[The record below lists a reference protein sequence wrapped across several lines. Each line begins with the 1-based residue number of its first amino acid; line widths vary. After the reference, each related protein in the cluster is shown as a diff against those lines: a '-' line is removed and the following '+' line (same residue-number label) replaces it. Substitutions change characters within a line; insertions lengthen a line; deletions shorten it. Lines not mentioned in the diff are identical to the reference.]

1 MGLRFILGRCGSG
14 KSTYILDEIKK
25 ESQKNEM
32 TSVILLV
39 PEQYTFEAENRV
51 SKLFL
56 GREKDKYLRV
66 RVLSFK
72 TLSNIVFS
80 QTGGLTDVNINSSG
94 KAMMVYRA
102 IEDVS
107 EELNVFSKSKSQSG
121 FVSSITDMISEMKQ
135 YNISPEMLENIS
147 GELENETLSLKLKD
161 ISKIYNSFEGK
172 LHENYID
179 AQDMLTSLSGK
190 IELSNYLEGA
200 YVYIDEFTGFTP
212 NQYNVIKSILNK
224 AKDVNI
230 SLTVDNVNYI
240 GYSKA
245 DVFSRTKFTYSKLTQ
260 LCNEEG
266 VKILPQVNLN
276 TGTIKRFE
284 GIQELQHLEKFYNAY
299 PYKTYINPT
308 KNIKIKEF
316 NNLYSEVE
324 EIAKEIVHLVRDKNV
339 RYRDITLATRDLNRY
354 DFLVHS
360 IFNEYNIPNFIDKK
374 REAKSNP
381 IVILI
386 ISALEMKNRRY
397 GYETMF
403 RYLKSGLIGIDN
415 DDINLLENYV
425 LANGIK
431 GKKWFDEKW
440 DYRITQSLINE
451 ESEFEVEL
459 KDKINKIKNR
469 VLEPIINLQEKLKG
483 KNRVKEI
490 CKYIYEFLLDINMP
504 ETIESLIVNFKDKGE
519 LDVANQYSQVWDIVV
534 DVLDQMVEL
543 MGEEIISLEKFI
555 KLITLGFDEYELG
568 LVPPSIDQVLV
579 SSVDRMKN
587 PNTKYLYLIGTTD
600 GVFPLITKDSGIL
613 SDNDRES
620 LGNKGIE
627 VDIDSKTRS
636 FEEQFLVYKALTST
650 SENLIITYPI
660 SDHEGKTLRPSIIIS
675 RLKKIFPNVENKS
688 YLIEEDKRT
697 NEDILKKITVKSPTF
712 NELISVI
719 KNYDSDEYSKE
730 EMNSIW
736 LDIYRYYLKDELY
749 SSITK
754 KVIKG
759 LSYTNQVHR
768 IEEKKIR
775 SLYKSNSLSV
785 SRLEKYAECPFAYF
799 IQYGLKARKRKEYS
813 FTPPDL
819 GTFVHNILDRFS
831 KELSQDNL
839 LWKDIDEEY
848 IELKVGIIVDEIIS
862 KIPGYIL
869 NSSERYKYLAY
880 RLKNML
886 TTAINIISQQIKQGS
901 FEPVDYEVKFGKDGK
916 YPPIKIVLNNGE
928 EVNLIGQIDRVDEF
942 EEGENKY
949 IRIVDYKSGNKA
961 ISLTEIY
968 YGLQLQLLVYL
979 DAILES
985 VKEEEDI
992 NLNPAAILYCRINNP
1007 IAKFNEDKDDAEIQE
1022 AILKELRMK
1031 GLVVKDSHIIKE
1043 MDKSLIDGK
1052 RKNSLVIPV
1061 GLTKD
1066 GNVGKSTST
1075 VSYED
1080 FRLLRKYVKHAI
1092 KDLCEEMLSG
1102 EIKISPYK
1110 HKEGTSCDFC
1120 DYSAICQFDSTMKDN
1135 KYKIL
1140 NNKSNEEIIKMM
1152 EGDVD

>member
-1 MGLRFILGRCGSG
+1 MGLRFVLGRSGSG

-25 ESQKNEM
+25 EAQKNET
-32 TSVILLV
+32 TSIILLV
-39 PEQYTFEAENRV
+39 PEQYTFEAENRI

-56 GREKDKYLRV
+56 GKEKDKYLRV

-80 QTGGLTDVNINSSG
+80 QVGGLTDVNINSSG

-147 GELENETLSLKLKD
+147 GELDNETLSLKLKD

-172 LHENYID
+172 LHENYVD
-179 AQDMLTSLSGK
+179 AQDMLTSLASK
-190 IELSNYLEGA
+190 IELSSYLDGA
-200 YVYIDEFTGFTP
+200 CVYIDEFTGFTP

-224 AKDVNI
+224 SKSVNI
-230 SLTVDNVNYI
+230 SLTVDDINYI
-240 GYSKA
+240 GYSKS
-245 DVFSRTKFTYSKLTQ
+245 DMFSRTKFTYSKLTQ

-266 VKILPQVNLN
+266 IKILPQVNLN
-276 TGTIKRFE
+276 TGVIKRFE
-284 GIQELQHLEKFYNAY
+284 KVKELQHLERFYNAY
-299 PYKTYINPT
+299 PYKIYSNQTE
-308 KNIKIKEF
+308 NIKIKEF

-324 EIAKEIVHLVRDKNV
+324 EIAREIVHLVRDKNV
-339 RYRDITLATRDLNRY
+339 RYRDITIATRDLNRY

-440 DYRITQSLINE
+440 DYRITQSLSGQ
-451 ESEFEVEL
+451 ESEFELEL
-459 KDKINKIKNR
+459 KEKINEIKNR
-469 VLEPIINLQEKLKG
+469 VLEPIVILQEKLRG

-490 CKYIYEFLLDINMP
+490 CRYIYEFLLDINMP

-534 DVLDQMVEL
+534 DILDQMVEL
-543 MGEEIISLEKFI
+543 MGDEIISLEKFI

-587 PNTKYLYLIGTTD
+587 PDTKYLYLVGTTD

-650 SENLIITYPI
+650 SKNLTITYPI

-675 RLKKIFPNVENKS
+675 RLKKIFPNIENKS
-688 YLIEEDKRT
+688 YLVEENKSTDK
-697 NEDILKKITVKSPTF
+697 DILKKITVKSPTF
-712 NELISVI
+712 NELINVI
-719 KNYDSDEYSKE
+719 KNYDSDGYNTE
-730 EMNSIW
+730 EINSIW
-736 LDIYRYYLKDELY
+736 LDIYRYYLK
-749 SSITK
+749 I
-754 KVIKG
+754 
-759 LSYTNQVHR
+759 
-768 IEEKKIR
+768 
-775 SLYKSNSLSV
+775 
-785 SRLEKYAECPFAYF
+785 
-799 IQYGLKARKRKEYS
+799 
-813 FTPPDL
+813 
-819 GTFVHNILDRFS
+819 
-831 KELSQDNL
+831 
-839 LWKDIDEEY
+839 
-848 IELKVGIIVDEIIS
+848 GIIVDEIIL

-886 TTAINIISQQIKQGS
+886 TTAITIISQQIKQGS
-901 FEPVDYEVKFGKDGK
+901 FEPIDYEVKFGNNGK
-916 YPPIKIVLNNGE
+916 YPPIKMVLENGQ
-928 EVNLIGQIDRVDEF
+928 EVSLIGQIDRVDEF

-949 IRIVDYKSGNKA
+949 IRIIDYKSGNKS

-985 VKEEEDI
+985 AKDEDI
-992 NLNPAAILYCRINNP
+992 NINPAAILYCRINNP
-1007 IAKFNEDKDDAEIQE
+1007 IAKFNEDKDDEEIQE

-1031 GLVVKDSHIIKE
+1031 GLVVKDSHIVKE
-1043 MDKSLIDGK
+1043 MDKSLIDGE

-1066 GNVGKSTST
+1066 GNVGKSTSAI
-1075 VSYED
+1075 SYED
-1080 FRLLRKYVKHAI
+1080 FKLLRKYVRHAI

-1102 EIKISPYK
+1102 EIRIAPYK
-1110 HKEGTSCDFC
+1110 HKDGTSCDFC
-1120 DYSAICQFDSTMKDN
+1120 DYSAICQFDSTIKDN
-1135 KYKIL
+1135 KYKNL

-1152 EGDVD
+1152 KGDVN